1 MDGFRAAPAALEED
15 RLLPMLKNLD
25 QEVKAEIE
33 AVLKKDGFYS
43 GEPEGYF
50 RPEARAALAAW
61 TKAKGPLPEAEIP
74 VEKPPAVRPALPD
87 VPADILNTALHRAF
101 DKVEAAKSD
110 AEWAEALAMVAPL
123 ARLGEPISRWALVRW
138 YDQSPVVGEAVT
150 PEELTRY
157 AFDILLLKD
166 PQMEQAEMEVIFAL
180 TELWKANQGQAFADG
195 FLAVLRDDERL
206 QDKLVLEE
214 VLYQLVF
221 IPGACDMLL
230 AGARER
236 GVEGLPEDPCNS
248 KEARDILLEFAL
260 AAGPS
265 GVESGGPH
273 RGDRR
278 NLQDRRRTGPAIG
291 NERSARN
298 GPSDSPTLA
307 PPRAGRR
314 DRSRPRR
321 RASTILR
328 RISCCPRS
336 GRITSTSRA
345 LPVGRWS
352 R

>member
-50 RPEARAALAAW
+50 RPEARAALVAW

-110 AEWAEALAMVAPL
+110 AEWTEALAMIAPL

-138 YDQSPVVGEAVT
+138 YDQSPIVGEAVT

-166 PQMEQAEMEVIFAL
+166 PQMEQAEMEVIVRPDRAVEGESGPGL
-180 TELWKANQGQAFADG
+180 RRRLPRGAARRRAPAGQA
-195 FLAVLRDDERL
+195 
-206 QDKLVLEE
+206 
-214 VLYQLVF
+214 
-221 IPGACDMLL
+221 GAGGSAATSWSSFPAPATCCSR
-230 AGARER
+230 ARVER
-236 GVEGLPEDPCNS
+236 GVEGLPADPCNS
-248 KEARDILLEFAL
+248 KEARDVLLEFAL

-265 GVESGGPH
+265 GVEAEA
-273 RGDRR
+273 
-278 NLQDRRRTGPAIG
+278 RTAAIAEIYKIAG
-291 NERSARN
+291 
-298 GPSDSPTLA
+298 A
-307 PPRAGRR
+307 PVPQ
-314 DRSRPRR
+314 
-321 RASTILR
+321 
-328 RISCCPRS
+328 
-336 GRITSTSRA
+336 
-345 LPVGRWS
+345 
-352 R
+352 